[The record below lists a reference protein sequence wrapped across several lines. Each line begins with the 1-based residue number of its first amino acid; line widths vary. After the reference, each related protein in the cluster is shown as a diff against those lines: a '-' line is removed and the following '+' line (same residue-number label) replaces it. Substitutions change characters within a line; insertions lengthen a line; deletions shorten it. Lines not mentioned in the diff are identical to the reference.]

1 MLRSRNNSFDTSG
14 IGRFPGIDARLM
26 FGVERDIAMNFSPII
41 KPIIKL
47 RQDKEISEESFE
59 RILSVLILHFVEI
72 KLSDTIGDYVDD
84 YLDMVIKHYASSATR
99 R

>member
-1 MLRSRNNSFDTSG
+1 MLRSRNNGFNTSR
-14 IGRFPGIDARLM
+14 IGRFLGIDARLM
-26 FGVERDIAMNFSPII
+26 FDIEHDVARNFNPII
-41 KPIIKL
+41 RPIIKL
-47 RQDKEISEESFE
+47 RQDKEISEESFKQ
-59 RILSVLILHFVEI
+59 ILSILILHFVEM